1 MTTQLSR
8 LISQGPVIMG
18 ILNLT
23 PDSFFDGGK
32 YLSELQWMKQA
43 EKLVSEGAAVVDIGA
58 VSTRPGA
65 AAIDVKDELSRIA
78 PVVRA
83 LSREFPEVILSV
95 DTWRSE
101 VAAVA
106 VAEGATLINDIS
118 GGTFDAGMFPFIR
131 SQQVDYV
138 LMHTP
143 DVPSRM
149 QLNPSYDDVVADVR
163 RFLFARASALS
174 EGYSGQ
180 IVLDPGFGFG
190 KTIEHNYELLQRLR
204 EITTGEWPVLV
215 GVSRKSMIYK
225 LLDVSP
231 EEALNGTSALN
242 LFAILQGAAIL
253 RVHDVKQA
261 CEVVK
266 IASMLAPSSK

>member
-65 AAIDVKDELSRIA
+65 VAIDVKDELSRIA

-83 LSREFPEVILSV
+83 LSREFPGVILSV

-174 EGYSGQ
+174 DGFRGQ

-261 CEVVK
+261 REVVK

>member
-118 GGTFDAGMFPFIR
+118 GGTFDAGMFSFIR